1 MMIDDDNGDDVR
13 CCHFL
18 LKNVSDVILFRSKDT
33 KLVPIYYVLHRLI
46 VSYIFKY

>member
-1 MMIDDDNGDDVR
+1 MMIMVMM
-13 CCHFL
+13 CVVVIFL

-33 KLVPIYYVLHRLI
+33 KLVPIYYVLHHLI